1 MKWILLDSSVLRAAR
16 YVEEQELLDLEFR
29 SGAIYRYFEFP
40 ADRYRA
46 LLSAESQGQYFN
58 RYIVGHFLH
67 RWPFSG
73 GETASAKSHTTLKA
87 TIHRPFQNR
96 LTTPTKY

>member
-40 ADRYRA
+40 AHQFRA
-46 LLSAESQGQYFN
+46 LLSADSHGQYFN
-58 RYIVGHFLH
+58 HYIVGQFQEEKL
-67 RWPFSG
+67 
-73 GETASAKSHTTLKA
+73 
-87 TIHRPFQNR
+87 RPSNR
-96 LTTPTKY
+96 TRG